1 MDPHR
6 PVHQATYQ
14 PPGSVAGVQA
24 LLTELGELLARK
36 DPRARSTL
44 LPGASAAAF
53 APLTARL
60 LVPLHPDLVTLWEWH
75 DGADHGEPSPF
86 EIASSCAFMSVD
98 MATRTWDQQQAMRE
112 EYPYAPWRPEWV
124 PLGSDGCG
132 GLLVVDHTPASAF
145 RVFMAFAEA
154 GEFVHV
160 VAESPRAMV
169 ADLVARVR
177 DDLPVD
183 HMSRYDQR
191 YPFS

>member
-1 MDPHR
+1 MK
-6 PVHQATYQ
+6 
-14 PPGSVAGVQA
+14 A

-44 LPGASAAAF
+44 RPGASAAAF

-60 LVPLHPDLVTLWEWH
+60 PVPLHSDLVTLWEWH

-98 MATRTWDQQQAMRE
+98 TATRTWDQQQAMRE
-112 EYPYAPWRPEWV
+112 
-124 PLGSDGCG
+124 
-132 GLLVVDHTPASAF
+132 
-145 RVFMAFAEA
+145 
-154 GEFVHV
+154 
-160 VAESPRAMV
+160 AESPRAMV
-169 ADLVARVR
+169 AALVARVR

-183 HMSRYDQR
+183 HMTRYDQR